1 MAQEKCAK
9 MEHRKYVLSAGREM
23 SKLSGHRSNLSVCI
37 LVFI

>member
-23 SKLSGHRSNLSVCI
+23 SKLSGHRSNLSV